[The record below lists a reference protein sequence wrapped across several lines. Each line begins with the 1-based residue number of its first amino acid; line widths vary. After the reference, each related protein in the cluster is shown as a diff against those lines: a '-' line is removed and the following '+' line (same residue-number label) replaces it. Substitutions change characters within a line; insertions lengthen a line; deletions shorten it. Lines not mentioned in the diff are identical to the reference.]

1 MTTQVKF
8 HERAYVH
15 EGCLFIFRDMFV
27 GDRRICVQYARPKL
41 EGREGTVTM
50 EWVECPEGAAF
61 GSVEPFITRSDLDPS
76 HFALQEKY
84 YQKAKSLFQKKG
96 R

>member
-1 MTTQVKF
+1 MTTNVKF

-15 EGCLFIFRDMFV
+15 EGALFLFRDIV
-27 GDRRICVQYARPKL
+27 VNDRTIGVQYATPKANSRGDI
-41 EGREGTVTM
+41 EM
-50 EWVECPEGAAF
+50 EWLGCREGAAF
-61 GSVEPFITRSDLDPS
+61 AEVQPFITRSDLDPT